1 MNQQFCD
8 GVTRRDLLQVGSL
21 GLVGLSLSNWMR
33 IAQAAPTS
41 GATADSVIFLNL
53 AGGPAH
59 LDTLDMK
66 PEGPAETKGEFQPIN
81 SKLPGLIV
89 CEHLPKIAATADRLT
104 FLRGISHTTGD
115 HPQGQAYIATG
126 NRPGPALKH
135 PSYGSI
141 VTKELPGRPD
151 LPQYVAIPQ
160 TEWSAGYMGDAYAP
174 FKTNAVPKPG
184 QPFSVRGI
192 TLAEGVSIEK
202 VTRRESLLND
212 LGASFR
218 QVDSNSQMLEAL
230 DTFGKQA
237 FEMMTSDHTR
247 KAFDVASE
255 PESIR
260 NLFGGDELGQSLLLA
275 TRLVESGVRFVTV
288 TNGGWDTHLDN
299 FDGHKK
305 LMPPLD
311 HGLTAIV
318 TALEQKGLL
327 ERTLVVCMG
336 EFGRTPKINQNMGR
350 DHYPRAN
357 WCVLAGGGVQPGR
370 LIGETDKKGEGPSDG
385 TDLRPDDIGASIFH
399 ALGIDH
405 HKEYYTKTGRPVS
418 LIPHGRVINELF

>member
-311 HGLTAIV
+311 HGLTALV